1 MMARLEHLPYEILID
16 ICSLLCCTDLASTSR
31 TSRRLRAVSESLL
44 YRTPRVLISYNDPMP
59 RNLHIFLRTLLTA
72 GCESLATHV
81 RSLTLQWDELH
92 NDGSSNDNPGEI
104 PQPECDI
111 ALFTAAASRIGL
123 TQPQTLEGMQ
133 VVLLL
138 HLLPRLEVLEI
149 TPSNTRDAF
158 GKFMEAQNDV
168 QNVKM
173 LPPGLQSLREFSCC
187 WTGCDRG
194 VSPRTLRALMR
205 LPSIRIILVHLADE
219 IDLPAIMAD
228 SDATSTV
235 TDLRLSNTV
244 ISTSSLAFI
253 LRIPQALRHFSYSVT
268 ADRGFDL
275 RRFGEAFMAQQSSLQ
290 SLWLDFQDATI
301 DGNVPIYPIGSL
313 REWPMLRSVRC
324 SLVVLLGTRLNPP
337 QLLHH
342 VLPAKIREL
351 EILSDRYW
359 PMPQAVGQL
368 LSFLEQKAVVAP
380 NLVRVAVRRECWK
393 TPEMHKA
400 LTKACEAAN
409 VELVDSNLW
418 WFPEYTF

>member
-1 MMARLEHLPYEILID
+1 MMARLDDLPYEILID

-31 TSRRLRAVSESLL
+31 TSRQLRAASESLL
-44 YRTPRVLISYNDPMP
+44 YRRPRVLISYNDPMP

-72 GCESLATHV
+72 GCESLASRV

-92 NDGSSNDNPGEI
+92 NDSSSNNNPGEI

-111 ALFTAAASRIGL
+111 ALFTAAASRLGL
-123 TQPQTLEGMQ
+123 TLPQTLESMQ

-187 WTGCDRG
+187 WTGSNRG

-219 IDLPAIMAD
+219 IDLPVIMAD
-228 SDATSTV
+228 ADATSTV

-244 ISTSSLAFI
+244 ISTSSLALI
-253 LRIPQALRHFSYSVT
+253 LRIPRALRHFSYSVT

-301 DGNVPIYPIGSL
+301 DGNIPIYPIGSL
-313 REWPMLRSVRC
+313 RDWPMLTSVRC
-324 SLVVLLGTRLNPP
+324 SLVVLLGTRLHPP
-337 QLLHH
+337 QLLHD
-342 VLPAKIREL
+342 VLPANIREL

-368 LSFLEQKAVVAP
+368 LLFLEHKAVVAP

-393 TPEMHKA
+393 TPEMREA

-409 VELVDSNLW
+409 VELVDTNLC
-418 WFPEYTF
+418 WFPKYTF